1 MLFQL
6 WVICL
11 GPVCVPIWGL
21 LPILFT
27 LFPSLRKYIVGE
39 RSPQWLRTCLCL
51 KKEGSNTPKL
61 NRKPLDKDRLQE
73 LDGMMAAQATNL
85 IIRSPSEYDHALN
98 TLIRTHQ
105 RNVVVQW
112 TASWCK
118 PCKEMQPVVSKLS
131 NSIKSRVTFIKCDL
145 DVLPSLSQECHITAV
160 PTFQGFGRN
169 KNHNKNQNM
178 DPEGEVEATMLFNI
192 VGKKE
197 KELLSEVA
205 NLVEIQLRGNKTSRF
220 DIGGTKA
227 NKGVTQVK
235 EATATRAR
243 AEAAGEA
250 APTWEKEKLRLL
262 IHHTKVTAT
271 SGWKITK
278 LLSAF
283 PISPNFSPEISPKGG
298 GVGGV
303 KLEVVLCSGD
313 VCQKKIYKVMNNGK
327 VL

>member
-51 KKEGSNTPKL
+51 KKEGSTTPKL

-73 LDGMMAAQATNL
+73 LDEMMAAQATNL
-85 IIRSPSEYDHALN
+85 VIQSPSEYDHVLN

-118 PCKEMQPVVSKLS
+118 PCKEMQPVVTQLS
-131 NSIKSRVTFIKCDL
+131 NSIKSRVTFLKCDL

-169 KNHNKNQNM
+169 KNENV
-178 DPEGEVEATMLFNI
+178 DLEGEEATLLFTI

-220 DIGGTKA
+220 DIDGAKAHKGTA
-227 NKGVTQVK
+227 QGK
-235 EATATRAR
+235 EATATTAT
-243 AEAAGEA
+243 AAAAGAA

-283 PISPNFSPEISPKGG
+283 PISPNFSPEISPKDG

>member
-51 KKEGSNTPKL
+51 KKEGSTTPKL

-73 LDGMMAAQATNL
+73 LDEMMAAQATNL
-85 IIRSPSEYDHALN
+85 VIQSPSEYDHVLN

-118 PCKEMQPVVSKLS
+118 PCKEMQPVVTQLS

-169 KNHNKNQNM
+169 KNENV
-178 DPEGEVEATMLFNI
+178 DLEGEATLLFTI

-220 DIGGTKA
+220 DIDGAKAHKGTA
-227 NKGVTQVK
+227 QGK
-235 EATATRAR
+235 EATATTAT
-243 AEAAGEA
+243 AATAGA
-250 APTWEKEKLRLL
+250 ATPTWEKEKLRLL

-283 PISPNFSPEISPKGG
+283 PISPNFSPEISPKDG

>member
-51 KKEGSNTPKL
+51 KKEGSTTPKL

-73 LDGMMAAQATNL
+73 LDEMMAAQATNL
-85 IIRSPSEYDHALN
+85 VIQSPSEYDHVLN

-118 PCKEMQPVVSKLS
+118 PCKEMQPVVTQLS

-169 KNHNKNQNM
+169 KNENV
-178 DPEGEVEATMLFNI
+178 DLEGEEATLLFTI

-205 NLVEIQLRGNKTSRF
+205 NLVEIQLRGNKAHK
-220 DIGGTKA
+220 GTA
-227 NKGVTQVK
+227 QGK
-235 EATATRAR
+235 EATTTTATA
-243 AEAAGEA
+243 AAAGAA

-283 PISPNFSPEISPKGG
+283 PISPNFSPEISPKDG

>member
-51 KKEGSNTPKL
+51 KKEGSTTPKL

-73 LDGMMAAQATNL
+73 LDEMMAAQATNL
-85 IIRSPSEYDHALN
+85 VIQSPSEYDHVLN

-118 PCKEMQPVVSKLS
+118 PCKEMQPVVTQLS

-169 KNHNKNQNM
+169 KNETV
-178 DPEGEVEATMLFNI
+178 DLEGEEATLLFTI

-220 DIGGTKA
+220 DIDGAKAHKGTA
-227 NKGVTQVK
+227 QGK
-235 EATATRAR
+235 EATATTAT
-243 AEAAGEA
+243 AAAAGAA

-283 PISPNFSPEISPKGG
+283 PISPNFSPEISPKDG